1 MHSIP
6 ALKSDVPAIRWN
18 NFFFVVKSWS
28 GNGSEVHMAKKIL
41 VVDDS
46 MTARK
51 LIKSAL
57 ENTGIEILEAQD
69 GNQGIDM
76 LMQNPDVQLIFS
88 DINMPWKNGLEM
100 IEEIRGNASYSQIP
114 ICLLTTESSEEA
126 LDTAKR
132 LGITAFLVKP
142 VQKEQITTLVETILS

>member
-1 MHSIP
+1 
-6 ALKSDVPAIRWN
+6 
-18 NFFFVVKSWS
+18 
-28 GNGSEVHMAKKIL
+28 MAKKIL

-57 ENTGIEILEAQD
+57 EGTGIEVLEAAD

-76 LMQNPDVQLIFS
+76 LMQNPDVRLIFS

-100 IEEIRGNASYSQIP
+100 IEEIKAGGKHNHIP
-114 ICLLTTESSEEA
+114 ICLLTTESSEDA
-126 LDTAKR
+126 LESAKK

-142 VQKEQITTLVETILS
+142 VQKEQITTLVETILA

>member
-1 MHSIP
+1 
-6 ALKSDVPAIRWN
+6 
-18 NFFFVVKSWS
+18 
-28 GNGSEVHMAKKIL
+28 MAKKIL